1 MSASFAEYFAN
12 QGVERHH
19 SAPHTPQQ
27 NSVVERCNQSVVA
40 MVCALL
46 KQRGMPTIYWAEAM
60 STAVFLLNRSP
71 TQALSDKTPYE
82 AWHASKPAV
91 KFLRT
96 FGCLAYVKE
105 LGHHKKLED
114 RSTPGVFIGYEEGVK
129 AFRVLDL
136 VTQRVRIVRDVVL
149 DEDCG

>member
-1 MSASFAEYFAN
+1 
-12 QGVERHH
+12 
-19 SAPHTPQQ
+19 
-27 NSVVERCNQSVVA
+27 
-40 MVCALL
+40 
-46 KQRGMPTIYWAEAM
+46 
-60 STAVFLLNRSP
+60 
-71 TQALSDKTPYE
+71 
-82 AWHASKPAV
+82 
-91 KFLRT
+91 
-96 FGCLAYVKE
+96 VKE